1 MQYVMVASAGQSD
14 IIMQHAAGREICQ
27 ILMSR
32 MEETGAP
39 AAAGKDK
46 NRPKK
51 SCSVFYFLPF
61 VFVFVGSRFRIYEN
75 VKGVFPFVFARS
87 CFYPE
92 LTRIY
97 SVFHPVFNLCEIC
110 LEIDMLINLLI
121 SQIMHVNMITHGILV
136 NIGPIIS

>member
-1 MQYVMVASAGQSD
+1 MNLIAYGVGTQMQYVMVASAGQSD
-14 IIMQHAAGREICQ
+14 IIMQHAAGGEICQ

-61 VFVFVGSRFRIYEN
+61 VFVV
-75 VKGVFPFVFARS
+75 
-87 CFYPE
+87 
-92 LTRIY
+92 
-97 SVFHPVFNLCEIC
+97 SVFTETGKGFFRSFPR
-110 LEIDMLINLLI
+110 D
-121 SQIMHVNMITHGILV
+121 
-136 NIGPIIS
+136 PIFIQN